1 MKENVWQPV
10 SQGLVTVAYVLG
22 EDPFPPGS
30 KHSDPGHAFS
40 IMVPSAR
47 NACGALCST
56 SLLKGGLNS
65 SAGLRNASVCAYFEV
80 LMKIFG

>member
-1 MKENVWQPV
+1 MATSQP
-10 SQGLVTVAYVLG
+10 GLGHCGYVLG
-22 EDPFPPGS
+22 EDPFLPGL
-30 KHSDPGHAFS
+30 KHSDPGQAFS
-40 IMVPSAR
+40 ITVPSAR
-47 NACGALCST
+47 NAFGALCST